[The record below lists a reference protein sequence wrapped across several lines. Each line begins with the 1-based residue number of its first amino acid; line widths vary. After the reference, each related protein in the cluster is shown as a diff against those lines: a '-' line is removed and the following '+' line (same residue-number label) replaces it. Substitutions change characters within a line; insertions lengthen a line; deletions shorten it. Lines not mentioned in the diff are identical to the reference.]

1 MGGLGCGDAVCVCV
15 CARINVNHAISADS
29 GVYKTPLDVHTLLC
43 NMLVCSVSC
52 CGRRNDEMLC
62 DRTFD
67 LHTKHMSVIEHL
79 QLDTLPISFALIVVI
94 RPLGD
99 LLQSSSNKLCLA
111 A

>member
-1 MGGLGCGDAVCVCV
+1 MGGLGCGDAVCVC
-15 CARINVNHAISADS
+15 ARMNVNHAISTDS
-29 GVYKTPLDVHTLLC
+29 GVYKKSLNLHTLDC

-52 CGRRNDEMLC
+52 CGHRNDEMLC

-67 LHTKHMSVIEHL
+67 LHTKHMSVIERL
-79 QLDTLPISFALIVVI
+79 QLDTLPISFALIAVI

-111 A
+111 T